1 MRDAASVTALH
12 VVPARGGPQRAL
24 ETVEVTVAGLVGDH
38 HLGARRPVTVVAQ
51 GELDAAAAELKAPV
65 ACGSTYRN
73 VTVSLDALPREAGR
87 RLHLGAVVLEMQGD
101 CAPCAFMERSVGR
114 GAKAAL
120 VQRAG
125 IWATV
130 LVPGTVRIGDPVRVE

>member
-1 MRDAASVTALH
+1 MADTPSVTALH

-24 ETVEVTVAGLVGDH
+24 DAVEVTDAGLVGDH
-38 HLGARRPVTVVAQ
+38 HLGGRRPVTVVAQ
-51 GELDAAAAELKAPV
+51 GELDAAAAELGAPV

-73 VTVSLDALPREAGR
+73 VTVSLDALPRDAGG
-87 RLHLGAVVLEMQGD
+87 RLHLGAVVLELQGD
-101 CAPCAFMERSVGR
+101 CAPCGFMERSVGP

-130 LVPGTVRIGDPVRVE
+130 LVPGTVRVGDPVRVE